1 MTATTTG
8 WNRHPVLWIA
18 VALVV
23 LPAAQPAPKAFD
35 DQRHLATD
43 GAVRIRLAR
52 FDVDSLEMIMGDSGN
67 QLLMLHFRPWPS
79 QSCRLEL
86 PDWQS
91 PDLWVGLQPNQWTR
105 RSVEIPADALADA
118 NFLSISV
125 TQVRRDP
132 EAPRDRRDQRIG
144 LDVVSALE

>member
-1 MTATTTG
+1 M
-8 WNRHPVLWIA
+8 
-18 VALVV
+18 
-23 LPAAQPAPKAFD
+23 
-35 DQRHLATD
+35 
-43 GAVRIRLAR
+43 
-52 FDVDSLEMIMGDSGN
+52 
-67 QLLMLHFRPWPS
+67 PWPS

-105 RSVEIPADALADA
+105 RSLEIPADALADA
-118 NFLSISV
+118 NSLSISV